1 MIGLMETEHI
11 ALWQFKIGKDHIRL
25 GGSRQKLSVVDMYY
39 SSIIQFLLS
48 KGIIK

>member
-39 SSIIQFLLS
+39 RYVLCS
-48 KGIIK
+48 